1 MSNPDGSV
9 RRAET
14 PRPRIGVAGRD
25 LDQVK
30 EYCDAVAAAGGE
42 PVPVLPG
49 RAGDPAA
56 ALDALDGLILTGGR
70 DIDPEHYG
78 QPLRDGL
85 GVDVDQARDALELPL
100 ARGALARDLPVLGIC
115 RGVQVM
121 NVAGGGTLH
130 QDVTLVGMAR
140 GSHNQ
145 REAAPALPK
154 DAAVHEV
161 DVAAGSRLAE
171 IVGAARL
178 GVNTF
183 HHQVIDRPALGFAVV
198 ARSVEPRREGRDGRG
213 VIEAIEAA
221 GRSFAVGVQWHPER
235 MWRRVPAC
243 ARLFSAL
250 VTAAARTRARARRA
264 VG

>member
-1 MSNPDGSV
+1 MLNLGRPSG
-9 RRAET
+9 RASRV
-14 PRPRIGVAGRD
+14 RPRIGIAGRD
-25 LDQVK
+25 PDQLK
-30 EYCDAVAAAGGE
+30 EYCDAVEAAGGQ
-42 PVPVLPG
+42 PVPLFPD

-56 ALDALDGLILTGGR
+56 ALKDLDGLILTGGR
-70 DIDPEHYG
+70 DIDPAHYG
-78 QPLRDGL
+78 QPLREGL
-85 GVDVDQARDALELPL
+85 GVDVDEARDALELPL
-100 ARGALARDLPVLGIC
+100 ARGAMDRDLPVLGIC

-130 QDVTLVGMAR
+130 QDITLVGIAR

-145 REAAPALPK
+145 REAAPELPK

-171 IVGAARL
+171 ILGAARL

-183 HHQVIDRPALGFAVV
+183 HHQVIDRPAPGFSVV
-198 ARSVEPRREGRDGRG
+198 ARSAEPRRDGRG
-213 VIEAIEAA
+213 EAGVIEAVEAA

-250 VTAAARTRARARRA
+250 VTAAARTRARRA